1 MTDRLGR
8 RRSIARPLPPKQAP
22 FSKRAYQS
30 SAAEPLSQVWSRSQK
45 DAAGERLDARGGSA
59 GAIGRDS
66 RFVISFP
73 VVNDAIRNAI
83 ASIQHAV
90 GRQRP
95 SLIACSVDPAS
106 LHVPLAELEIESPAS
121 TSTARGAL
129 QEFHLLL
136 PFLLPQTTNLRFD
149 GLFVHGDADASA
161 TELDLRLQQHPAVT
175 RLMASLQAHL
185 AGKGLGECKLRS
197 QFPYCTILRG
207 LQARARHSHA
217 ATPAKCAPRLRPD
230 LDLNPVSTGDAE
242 PHSDD
247 VWRGTAGGPA
257 TKALG
262 DMNAVKAALPL

>member
-106 LHVPLAELEIESPAS
+106 LHVPLAELEIES
-121 TSTARGAL
+121 
-129 QEFHLLL
+129 
-136 PFLLPQTTNLRFD
+136 
-149 GLFVHGDADASA
+149 
-161 TELDLRLQQHPAVT
+161 
-175 RLMASLQAHL
+175 
-185 AGKGLGECKLRS
+185 
-197 QFPYCTILRG
+197 
-207 LQARARHSHA
+207 
-217 ATPAKCAPRLRPD
+217 
-230 LDLNPVSTGDAE
+230 
-242 PHSDD
+242 HSDD

>member
-1 MTDRLGR
+1 MTDRLGH

-149 GLFVHGDADASA
+149 GLFVHGD
-161 TELDLRLQQHPAVT
+161 
-175 RLMASLQAHL
+175 
-185 AGKGLGECKLRS
+185 
-197 QFPYCTILRG
+197 
-207 LQARARHSHA
+207 
-217 ATPAKCAPRLRPD
+217 
-230 LDLNPVSTGDAE
+230 E

>member
-1 MTDRLGR
+1 
-8 RRSIARPLPPKQAP
+8 
-22 FSKRAYQS
+22 
-30 SAAEPLSQVWSRSQK
+30 LSQVWSRSQK

-197 QFPYCTILRG
+197 
-207 LQARARHSHA
+207 
-217 ATPAKCAPRLRPD
+217 PD

>member
-1 MTDRLGR
+1 MTDRLGH

-95 SLIACSVDPAS
+95 SLIACSS
-106 LHVPLAELEIESPAS
+106 L
-121 TSTARGAL
+121 
-129 QEFHLLL
+129 
-136 PFLLPQTTNLRFD
+136 
-149 GLFVHGDADASA
+149 
-161 TELDLRLQQHPAVT
+161 
-175 RLMASLQAHL
+175 
-185 AGKGLGECKLRS
+185 
-197 QFPYCTILRG
+197 
-207 LQARARHSHA
+207 
-217 ATPAKCAPRLRPD
+217 
-230 LDLNPVSTGDAE
+230 
-242 PHSDD
+242 
-247 VWRGTAGGPA
+247 
-257 TKALG
+257 
-262 DMNAVKAALPL
+262 

>member
-1 MTDRLGR
+1 M
-8 RRSIARPLPPKQAP
+8 
-22 FSKRAYQS
+22 
-30 SAAEPLSQVWSRSQK
+30 
-45 DAAGERLDARGGSA
+45 
-59 GAIGRDS
+59 
-66 RFVISFP
+66 ISFP

-106 LHVPLAELEIESPAS
+106 LHVPLAELEIESPAEPILS
-121 TSTARGAL
+121 T
-129 QEFHLLL
+129 QEW
-136 PFLLPQTTNLRFD
+136 N
-149 GLFVHGDADASA
+149 
-161 TELDLRLQQHPAVT
+161 
-175 RLMASLQAHL
+175 
-185 AGKGLGECKLRS
+185 
-197 QFPYCTILRG
+197 
-207 LQARARHSHA
+207 
-217 ATPAKCAPRLRPD
+217 RLRPD